1 MANEHSIENDARRPR
16 ESGHPIAGA
25 LFRILDRPGPTLA
38 AALVVS
44 LGAHLILAA
53 LPAPPLAAPAAPVLL
68 SATITEM
75 PPPPAPP
82 PAKPPPKHRA
92 PTPKAKPPAPV
103 IAVPAPQPDAPI
115 PPVAAEAWP
124 IPEDDVAAAN
134 AESPPAREAQAPPAE
149 ALPPV
154 AEAPPPVLP
163 QPRRIPPRIELVYR
177 GFLGTQGFFIGDAVY
192 RLEHEGERY
201 TITTV
206 AQARG
211 LAALFI
217 RGEGHLESTGTIT
230 PAGLQP
236 DLYTAER
243 TSDGR
248 HEAAM
253 FDWSRAT
260 VFLHDHKT
268 APLALPTFDPLAVL
282 WQFYFLP
289 PGDGETEF
297 NVATTRRV
305 YHAHFRRVGTETLSL
320 PFREVETEVWER
332 DAGDGNLS
340 ARVWL
345 APALHHVMVKMRLS
359 NGRITGEALL
369 DSIRVDETVAQ
380 Q

>member
-1 MANEHSIENDARRPR
+1 MVRDESIGRPA
-16 ESGHPIAGA
+16 HILAAGA
-25 LFRILDRPGPTLA
+25 AASVGVHLVVAARPGPA
-38 AALVVS
+38 MHEVE
-44 LGAHLILAA
+44 
-53 LPAPPLAAPAAPVLL
+53 APPML

-75 PPPPAPP
+75 PPPPAPAP
-82 PAKPPPKHRA
+82 PPPKKR
-92 PTPKAKPPAPV
+92 TIKAKPMPSAPV
-103 IAVPAPQPDAPI
+103 VALARPKPPLARLDPDDWPI
-115 PPVAAEAWP
+115 REDDLGPSQADALAALAAAVAAP
-124 IPEDDVAAAN
+124 
-134 AESPPAREAQAPPAE
+134 
-149 ALPPV
+149 PPV

-163 QPRRIPPRIELVYR
+163 PPRPIPPRIELVYR

-217 RGEGHLESTGTIT
+217 RGEGHLLSTGTIT

-253 FDWSRAT
+253 FDWTAAT
-260 VFLHDHKT
+260 LFLHDHKT
-268 APLALPTFDPLAVL
+268 APLAPPTFDPLAVL

-289 PGDGETEF
+289 PGDDQTEF
-297 NVATTRRV
+297 SVATTRRV
-305 YHAHFRRVGTETLSL
+305 YRAHFRRVGTESIAL
-320 PFREVETEVWER
+320 PFATVQTEVWER
-332 DAGDGNLS
+332 DGGDGNLT

-345 APALHHVMVKMRLS
+345 APSLHNVMVKMRLS

-369 DSIRVDETVAQ
+369 DSIRVDDIVARR
-380 Q
+380 

>member
-1 MANEHSIENDARRPR
+1 M
-16 ESGHPIAGA
+16 
-25 LFRILDRPGPTLA
+25 
-38 AALVVS
+38 
-44 LGAHLILAA
+44 
-53 LPAPPLAAPAAPVLL
+53 L

-75 PPPPAPP
+75 PPPPAP
-82 PAKPPPKHRA
+82 AAAPPPKPRA
-92 PTPKAKPPAPV
+92 AKHKAKPSAPV
-103 IAVPAPQPDAPI
+103 IAVAASEPDVPV
-115 PPVAAEAWP
+115 PPVEAEAWP
-124 IPEDDVAAAN
+124 VPEDDVAVAKADVPSGP
-134 AESPPAREAQAPPAE
+134 EARAPPV
-149 ALPPV
+149 ALPPPV
-154 AEAPPPVLP
+154 AEAPPPLLP
-163 QPRRIPPRIELVYR
+163 PPRPIPPRIELVYR

-192 RLEHEGERY
+192 RLEHEGDRY

-217 RGEGHLESTGTIT
+217 RGEGHLASTGTIT
-230 PAGLQP
+230 AAGLQP
-236 DLYTAER
+236 DIYTAER

-253 FDWSRAT
+253 FDWGRAT

-268 APLALPTFDPLAVL
+268 APLVLPTFDPLAVL

-289 PGDGETEF
+289 PGDEETEF

-305 YHAHFRRVGTETLSL
+305 YRSHFRRVGTEPIVL
-320 PFREVETEVWER
+320 PFAEVETEVWER
-332 DAGDGNLS
+332 DGGDGNLT

-345 APALHHVMVKMRLS
+345 APSLHHVMVKMRLS

-369 DSIRVDETVAQ
+369 DSIRVDDIVAQ

>member
-1 MANEHSIENDARRPR
+1 M
-16 ESGHPIAGA
+16 
-25 LFRILDRPGPTLA
+25 
-38 AALVVS
+38 
-44 LGAHLILAA
+44 
-53 LPAPPLAAPAAPVLL
+53 L

-75 PPPPAPP
+75 PPPPAPT
-82 PAKPPPKHRA
+82 PAPPKKRTVKPKPRPNLPVVA
-92 PTPKAKPPAPV
+92 LARSDPALTPVDAYAWPV
-103 IAVPAPQPDAPI
+103 RDEDLAASQADALAALAAA
-115 PPVAAEAWP
+115 VAAP
-124 IPEDDVAAAN
+124 
-134 AESPPAREAQAPPAE
+134 
-149 ALPPV
+149 PPV
-154 AEAPPPVLP
+154 AEAPPPLLP
-163 QPRRIPPRIELVYR
+163 PPRPIPPRIELVYR

-217 RGEGHLESTGTIT
+217 RGEGHLLSTGTIT

-253 FDWSRAT
+253 FDWRGAT

-289 PGDGETEF
+289 PGDDQTEF
-297 NVATTRRV
+297 SVATTRRV
-305 YHAHFRRVGTETLSL
+305 YRSHFRRVGSESIAL
-320 PFREVETEVWER
+320 PFATVETEVWER
-332 DAGDGNLS
+332 DGGDGNLA

-345 APALHHVMVKMRLS
+345 APSLHNVMVKMRLS

-369 DSIRVDETVAQ
+369 DSIRVDDIVARQ
-380 Q
+380 

>member
-1 MANEHSIENDARRPR
+1 MSIRSLR
-16 ESGHPIAGA
+16 GLGA
-25 LFRILDRPGPTLA
+25 AAAASVAVHLLVAAVPGPS
-38 AALVVS
+38 VRS
-44 LGAHLILAA
+44 
-53 LPAPPLAAPAAPVLL
+53 PEAPPML

-75 PPPPAPP
+75 PPPPT
-82 PAKPPPKHRA
+82 PA
-92 PTPKAKPPAPV
+92 PPAPAPPKQRTV
-103 IAVPAPQPDAPI
+103 KPKPRPSVPVVALARPVPALSRLDPNAWPVREEDLAASQADALAALAAA
-115 PPVAAEAWP
+115 VAAP
-124 IPEDDVAAAN
+124 
-134 AESPPAREAQAPPAE
+134 
-149 ALPPV
+149 PPV
-154 AEAPPPVLP
+154 AEAPPPLLP
-163 QPRRIPPRIELVYR
+163 PPRPIPPRIELVYR

-217 RGEGHLESTGTIT
+217 RGEGHLLSTGTIT
-230 PAGLQP
+230 RAGLQP

-253 FDWSRAT
+253 FDWPDAT

-289 PGDGETEF
+289 PGDDQTEF
-297 NVATTRRV
+297 SVATTRRV
-305 YHAHFRRVGTETLSL
+305 YRAHFRRVGTESIAL
-320 PFREVETEVWER
+320 PFATVETEVWER
-332 DAGDGNLS
+332 DGGDGNLT

-345 APALHHVMVKMRLS
+345 APSLHNVMVKMRLS

-369 DSIRVDETVAQ
+369 DSIRVDDIVARQ
-380 Q
+380 

>member
-1 MANEHSIENDARRPR
+1 MDNDIRGESRWPVTRNARR
-16 ESGHPIAGA
+16 AGA
-25 LFRILDRPGPTLA
+25 TLA
-38 AALVVS
+38 AAVAVS
-44 LGAHLILAA
+44 LGVHLILAA
-53 LPAPPLAAPAAPVLL
+53 LPAPPLAPSEAPVLL
-68 SATITEM
+68 SATIAEM
-75 PPPPAPP
+75 PPPPAA
-82 PAKPPPKHRA
+82 PAKPPPAKHRA
-92 PTPKAKPPAPV
+92 AKPRAKPAAPV
-103 IAVPAPQPDAPI
+103 IAVTPPPDAPI
-115 PPVAAEAWP
+115 PPVATEAWP
-124 IPEDDVAAAN
+124 VPEDDVAV
-134 AESPPAREAQAPPAE
+134 AESPRAVEAPPPPAA

-305 YHAHFRRVGTETLSL
+305 YHAHFRRVGTETLAL

-332 DAGDGNLS
+332 DGGDGNLS

>member
-1 MANEHSIENDARRPR
+1 MIGDDNDGRVGARV
-16 ESGHPIAGA
+16 
-25 LFRILDRPGPTLA
+25 LA
-38 AALVVS
+38 AAAAASVLIHLVV
-44 LGAHLILAA
+44 AA
-53 LPAPPLAAPAAPVLL
+53 LPGPSVRAPEAPPML

-75 PPPPAPP
+75 PPPPAPE
-82 PAKPPPKHRA
+82 PAPPKKRTVKPK
-92 PTPKAKPPAPV
+92 PTPSAPV
-103 IAVPAPQPDAPI
+103 VALARPAPQLSPLDPD
-115 PPVAAEAWP
+115 AWP
-124 IPEDDVAAAN
+124 IRDDELAATQADALAALAAA
-134 AESPPAREAQAPPAE
+134 AAAP
-149 ALPPV
+149 PPV
-154 AEAPPPVLP
+154 AEAPPPVLAL
-163 QPRRIPPRIELVYR
+163 PRPIPPRIELVYR

-217 RGEGHLESTGTIT
+217 RGEGHLESIGTIT

-253 FDWSRAT
+253 FDWTAAT

-289 PGDGETEF
+289 PGDDQTEF
-297 NVATTRRV
+297 SVATTRRV
-305 YHAHFRRVGTETLSL
+305 YRAHFRRVGTESIAL
-320 PFREVETEVWER
+320 PFATVETEVWER
-332 DAGDGNLS
+332 DGGDGNLT

-345 APALHHVMVKMRLS
+345 APSLHHVMVKMRLS

-369 DSIRVDETVAQ
+369 DSIRVDDVVARR
-380 Q
+380 